1 MSQKSPLLLLGKLFT
16 GLRRRFPQARSILS
30 WQRLIYSIMAFK
42 SEEDQVFEEEAG
54 LWVKGD
60 GEGWT
65 ERGDRWTD
73 RQRWSHSIK
82 KEWKSKWRK
91 TSVSRW
97 MQLITAGPNNQLA
110 ISVWLTGTDKRE
122 GKGVYATVCKEDFF
136 FISSLLIT

>member
-1 MSQKSPLLLLGKLFT
+1 MFSPGQIHSVF
-16 GLRRRFPQARSILS
+16 
-30 WQRLIYSIMAFK
+30 WQHLIYSIMAFK
-42 SEEDQVFEEEAG
+42 SEKDQVFEEEAG

-97 MQLITAGPNNQLA
+97 MRLITAGPNSQLA

-122 GKGVYATVCKEDFF
+122 GKGVYATVCKEDYFF
-136 FISSLLIT
+136 FYFLSTYHLKFHSYTS